1 MNRHGVTDELI
12 GLDTNVILRY
22 LLRDDETQYAAA
34 AKILESLSEK
44 TPGFL
49 TSVNLAELYWVL
61 QRAYRLPREVC
72 LDMIRRLLEV
82 DVLEFDDGEGAV
94 QALDLAENGADLADA
109 LIHTSFQQVGV
120 TDAVTFDLSASRL
133 LGWRL
138 LGD

>member
-1 MNRHGVTDELI
+1 VNRNGLTDGLI

-22 LLRDDETQYAAA
+22 LLRDDEAQYAAA
-34 AKILESLSEK
+34 AEILESLSEEA
-44 TPGFL
+44 PGLL

-61 QRAYRLPREVC
+61 QRGYRLPREVC

-82 DVLEFDDGEGAV
+82 DVLEFDDGEGVV

-109 LIHTSFQQVGV
+109 LIHTSFQQFGV
-120 TDAVTFDLSASRL
+120 TDAVTFDRGASRL

-138 LGD
+138 LGG